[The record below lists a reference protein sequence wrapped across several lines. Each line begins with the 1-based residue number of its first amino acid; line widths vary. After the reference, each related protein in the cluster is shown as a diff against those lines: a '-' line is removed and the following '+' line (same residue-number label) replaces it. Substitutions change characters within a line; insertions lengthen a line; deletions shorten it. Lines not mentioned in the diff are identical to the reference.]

1 MLFLEVVRIKELINQ
16 LKPTFSN
23 AMNSLD
29 VPESTWLPLL
39 GKATVEDHGDVA
51 LPCHSLAG
59 IMKKA
64 PQEIAKQI
72 SELVASDLKSFA
84 TVSSMSGFV
93 NITAKPEWL
102 SKRIS
107 ILLGDTRLG
116 VSVDEKKTLV
126 VDYSAPNV
134 AKEMHVGHL
143 RSTVIGD
150 TIVRMLEFKGHT
162 VIRENHVGDWGTP
175 FGMLIEHLLD
185 LGEDRAA
192 NELGVG
198 DLDSFY
204 KQARSKFVSD
214 EEFAN
219 RSRSRVVMLQG
230 GDAETLRLWRIL
242 VDESMRYFNEVYSM
256 LGVMLTDDDIRGES
270 SYQKLLPEVVER
282 LRESGDLEQSDGAD
296 VVFPGGWVNRDGE
309 PLPMII
315 RKADGGYNYSTS
327 DLACIID
334 RVERLGSDGF
344 LYVVG
349 TPQKQHFEMVFQVAK
364 KAGFM
369 SNNHQAVHVNFGSVL
384 DTDGKVLKSREG
396 EVIKLHDL
404 LEEAIRRAEQSIDDK
419 NPDLAGKEREE
430 VARAVG
436 IGAVKYADLSTE
448 RTKDYVFDWEKML
461 SFEGNTAPY
470 LQYAYAR
477 ISSIFRKWGGDRESL
492 TTNFESLMES
502 EISTLRSEEIL
513 LSRRLVEFPSILDDS
528 VSTFSPH
535 KLCKH
540 LHSIASSFAS
550 FYENCGIL
558 KEDNEII
565 SQRRLALCEVTS
577 RELKLGLEMMGINV
591 PERM

>member
-1 MLFLEVVRIKELINQ
+1 VIRIKELINE
-16 LKPTFSN
+16 LNPIFSK
-23 AMNSLD
+23 AMNSLGLPD
-29 VPESTWLPLL
+29 STRLPLL

-59 IMKKA
+59 ILKNS

-72 SELVASDLKSFA
+72 SELVAFELQSFA
-84 TVSSMSGFV
+84 TVSSISGFV

-107 ILLGDTRLG
+107 ALLANPRLG
-116 VSVDEKKTLV
+116 VSVDEGRTFA

-219 RSRSRVVMLQG
+219 RSRGRVVLLQG

-270 SYQKLLPEVVER
+270 SYQALLPEVVNR
-282 LRESGDLEQSDGAD
+282 LIESGDLEESDGAD

-334 RVERLGSDGF
+334 RVERLGCDGF

-369 SNNHQAVHVNFGSVL
+369 GDNHQAVHVNFGSVL

-404 LEEAIRRAEQSIDDK
+404 LSESIRRAEQSIDDK
-419 NPDLAGKEREE
+419 NPDLTGKEREA

-492 TTNFESLMES
+492 ATNFESLMER
-502 EISTLRSEEIL
+502 ELGTLMSEEIL
-513 LSRRLVEFPSILDDS
+513 LCRRLVEFPSILDDS

-558 KEDNEII
+558 NQDNVII

-577 RELKLGLEMMGINV
+577 RELKLGLEMMGIDV

>member
-1 MLFLEVVRIKELINQ
+1 MVRIEELINQ
-16 LKPTFSN
+16 LKPIFSN
-23 AMNSLD
+23 AMNSLE

-59 IMKKA
+59 ILKKA

-72 SELVASDLKSFA
+72 SELVATDLQSFA
-84 TVSSMSGFV
+84 IVSSMSGFV

-102 SKRIS
+102 SNRIS
-107 ILLGDTRLG
+107 ILLADPRLG
-116 VSVDEKKTLV
+116 VSVDQKKTFV

-219 RSRSRVVMLQG
+219 RSRSRVVLLQG

-270 SYQKLLPEVVER
+270 SYQELLPEVVYR
-282 LRESGDLEQSDGAD
+282 LKESGDLEESDGAD

-334 RVERLGSDGF
+334 RVERLGCDGF

-369 SNNHQAVHVNFGSVL
+369 SHNHQAVHVNFGSVL

-404 LEEAIRRAEQSIDDK
+404 LEEAIRRAKQSIDDK
-419 NPDLAGKEREE
+419 NPDLLGKEREE

-492 TTNFESLMES
+492 TTNLESLMES
-502 EISTLRSEEIL
+502 ELSNLRSEEIL

-558 KEDNEII
+558 KEDDEAI

>member
-1 MLFLEVVRIKELINQ
+1 MVRIKELINQ
-16 LKPTFSN
+16 LKPIFSN

-29 VPESTWLPLL
+29 ISDSTWLPLL

-59 IMKKA
+59 ILKKA

-72 SELVASDLKSFA
+72 SELVASDLQSFA
-84 TVSSMSGFV
+84 IVSSMSGFV

-102 SKRIS
+102 SKRLS
-107 ILLGDTRLG
+107 ILLADPRLG
-116 VSVDEKKTLV
+116 VSVDEKKTFA

-219 RSRSRVVMLQG
+219 RSRSRVVLLQG

-270 SYQKLLPEVVER
+270 SYQELLPEVVER
-282 LRESGDLEQSDGAD
+282 LRESGDLEESDGAD

-334 RVERLGSDGF
+334 RVERLGCDGF

-369 SNNHQAVHVNFGSVL
+369 SHNHQAVHVNFGSVL

-419 NPDLAGKEREE
+419 NPDLLGKEREE

-502 EISTLRSEEIL
+502 ELSTLRGEEIL

-550 FYENCGIL
+550 FYENCAIL

>member
-1 MLFLEVVRIKELINQ
+1 MVRIEELINQ
-16 LKPTFSN
+16 LKPIFSN
-23 AMNSLD
+23 AMNSLE

-51 LPCHSLAG
+51 FPCHSLAG
-59 IMKKA
+59 ILKKS
-64 PQEIAKQI
+64 PQEIAIQI
-72 SELVASDLKSFA
+72 SELVASDLQSFA
-84 TVSSMSGFV
+84 IVSSMSGFV

-102 SKRIS
+102 SNRIS
-107 ILLGDTRLG
+107 ILLADPRLG
-116 VSVDEKKTLV
+116 ISVDQKKTFV

-219 RSRSRVVMLQG
+219 RSRSRVVLLQG

-270 SYQKLLPEVVER
+270 SYQELLPEVVYR
-282 LRESGDLEQSDGAD
+282 LKESGDLEESDGAD

-334 RVERLGSDGF
+334 RVERLGCDGF

-369 SNNHQAVHVNFGSVL
+369 SHNHQAVHVNFGSVL

-404 LEEAIRRAEQSIDDK
+404 LEEAIRRAKQSIDDK
-419 NPDLAGKEREE
+419 NPDLLGKEREE

-492 TTNFESLMES
+492 TKNFESLMES
-502 EISTLRSEEIL
+502 ELSNLMSEEIL

-558 KEDNEII
+558 KEDDEVI

>member
-1 MLFLEVVRIKELINQ
+1 
-16 LKPTFSN
+16 
-23 AMNSLD
+23 
-29 VPESTWLPLL
+29 
-39 GKATVEDHGDVA
+39 
-51 LPCHSLAG
+51 
-59 IMKKA
+59 
-64 PQEIAKQI
+64 
-72 SELVASDLKSFA
+72 
-84 TVSSMSGFV
+84 
-93 NITAKPEWL
+93 
-102 SKRIS
+102 
-107 ILLGDTRLG
+107 
-116 VSVDEKKTLV
+116 
-126 VDYSAPNV
+126 
-134 AKEMHVGHL
+134 
-143 RSTVIGD
+143 
-150 TIVRMLEFKGHT
+150 
-162 VIRENHVGDWGTP
+162 
-175 FGMLIEHLLD
+175 
-185 LGEDRAA
+185 
-192 NELGVG
+192 
-198 DLDSFY
+198 
-204 KQARSKFVSD
+204 
-214 EEFAN
+214 
-219 RSRSRVVMLQG
+219 
-230 GDAETLRLWRIL
+230 
-242 VDESMRYFNEVYSM
+242 MRYFNEVYSM

-270 SYQKLLPEVVER
+270 SYQELLPEVVDR
-282 LRESGDLEQSDGAD
+282 LRESGDLEESDGAD

-334 RVERLGSDGF
+334 RVERLGCDGF

-369 SNNHQAVHVNFGSVL
+369 SHNHQAVHVNFGSVL

-404 LEEAIRRAEQSIDDK
+404 LEESIRRAEQSIDDK
-419 NPDLAGKEREE
+419 NPDLLGKEREE

-502 EISTLRSEEIL
+502 ELSNLRSEEIL

-565 SQRRLALCEVTS
+565 SHRRLALCEVTS

>member
-1 MLFLEVVRIKELINQ
+1 
-16 LKPTFSN
+16 
-23 AMNSLD
+23 MNSLE

-51 LPCHSLAG
+51 FPCHSLAG
-59 IMKKA
+59 ILKKS

-72 SELVASDLKSFA
+72 SELVASDLQSFA
-84 TVSSMSGFV
+84 IVSSMSGFV

-102 SKRIS
+102 SNRIS
-107 ILLGDTRLG
+107 ILLADPRLG
-116 VSVDEKKTLV
+116 VSVDQKKTFV

-219 RSRSRVVMLQG
+219 RSRSRVVLLQG

-270 SYQKLLPEVVER
+270 SYQELLPEVVYR
-282 LRESGDLEQSDGAD
+282 LKESGDLEESDGAD

-334 RVERLGSDGF
+334 RVERLGCDGF

-369 SNNHQAVHVNFGSVL
+369 SHNHQAVHVNFGSVL

-404 LEEAIRRAEQSIDDK
+404 LEEAIRRAKQSIDDK
-419 NPDLAGKEREE
+419 NPDLLGKEREE

-492 TTNFESLMES
+492 TTNLESLMES
-502 EISTLRSEEIL
+502 ELSNLRSEEIL

-558 KEDNEII
+558 KEDDEAI
-565 SQRRLALCEVTS
+565 SRRRLALCEVTS

>member
-1 MLFLEVVRIKELINQ
+1 MVRIEELINQ
-16 LKPTFSN
+16 LKPIFSN
-23 AMNSLD
+23 AMNSLE

-51 LPCHSLAG
+51 FPCHSLAG
-59 IMKKA
+59 ILKKS
-64 PQEIAKQI
+64 PQEIAIQI
-72 SELVASDLKSFA
+72 SELVASDLQSFA
-84 TVSSMSGFV
+84 IVSSMSGFV

-102 SKRIS
+102 SNRIS
-107 ILLGDTRLG
+107 ILLADPRLG
-116 VSVDEKKTLV
+116 VSVDQKKTFV

-219 RSRSRVVMLQG
+219 RSRSRVVLLQG

-270 SYQKLLPEVVER
+270 SYQELLPEVVYR
-282 LRESGDLEQSDGAD
+282 LKESGDLEESDGAD

-334 RVERLGSDGF
+334 RVERLGCDGF

-369 SNNHQAVHVNFGSVL
+369 SHNHQAVHVNFGSVL

-404 LEEAIRRAEQSIDDK
+404 LEEAIRRAKQSIDDK
-419 NPDLAGKEREE
+419 NPDLLGKEREE

-502 EISTLRSEEIL
+502 ELSTLRGEEIL

-558 KEDNEII
+558 KEDDEAI
-565 SQRRLALCEVTS
+565 SRRRLALCEVTS

>member
-1 MLFLEVVRIKELINQ
+1 MIRIKELINE
-16 LKPTFSN
+16 LNPIFSK
-23 AMNSLD
+23 AMNSLGLPD
-29 VPESTWLPLL
+29 STRLPLL

-59 IMKKA
+59 ILKNS

-72 SELVASDLKSFA
+72 SELVAFELQSFA
-84 TVSSMSGFV
+84 SVSSISGFV
-93 NITAKPEWL
+93 NITAKPDWL

-107 ILLGDTRLG
+107 ALLADPRLG
-116 VSVDEKKTLV
+116 VSVDEGRTFA

-219 RSRSRVVMLQG
+219 RSRGRVVLLQG

-270 SYQKLLPEVVER
+270 SYQALLPEVVNR
-282 LRESGDLEQSDGAD
+282 LIESGDLEESDGAD

-334 RVERLGSDGF
+334 RVERLGCDGF

-369 SNNHQAVHVNFGSVL
+369 GDNHQAVHVNFGSVL

-404 LEEAIRRAEQSIDDK
+404 LAESIRRAEQSIDDK
-419 NPDLAGKEREE
+419 NPDLTGKEREA

-492 TTNFESLMES
+492 ATNFGSLMER
-502 EISTLRSEEIL
+502 ELGTLMPEEIL
-513 LSRRLVEFPSILDDS
+513 LCRRLVEFPSILDDS

-558 KEDNEII
+558 NQDNVII

-577 RELKLGLEMMGINV
+577 RELKLGLEMMGIDV

>member
-1 MLFLEVVRIKELINQ
+1 MVRIKELINQ
-16 LKPTFSN
+16 LKPIFSN

-29 VPESTWLPLL
+29 IPDSTWLPLL

-59 IMKKA
+59 ILKKA

-72 SELVASDLKSFA
+72 SELVATDLQSFA
-84 TVSSMSGFV
+84 IVSSMSGFV

-102 SKRIS
+102 SNRIS
-107 ILLGDTRLG
+107 ILLADPRLG
-116 VSVDEKKTLV
+116 VSVDQKKTFV

-219 RSRSRVVMLQG
+219 RSRSRVVLLQG

-270 SYQKLLPEVVER
+270 SYQELLPEVVYR
-282 LRESGDLEQSDGAD
+282 LKESGDLEESDGAD

-334 RVERLGSDGF
+334 RVERLGCDGF

-369 SNNHQAVHVNFGSVL
+369 SHNHQAVHVNFGSVL

-419 NPDLAGKEREE
+419 NPDLLGKEREE

-502 EISTLRSEEIL
+502 ELSTLRGEEIL

-550 FYENCGIL
+550 FYENCAIL

>member
-1 MLFLEVVRIKELINQ
+1 MVRIKELIDQ
-16 LKPTFSN
+16 LKPIFSN

-29 VPESTWLPLL
+29 IPDSTWLPLL

-59 IMKKA
+59 ILKKA

-72 SELVASDLKSFA
+72 SELVASDLQSFA
-84 TVSSMSGFV
+84 IVSSMSGFV

-102 SKRIS
+102 SKRLS
-107 ILLGDTRLG
+107 ILLADPRLG
-116 VSVDEKKTLV
+116 VSVDEKKTFA

-185 LGEDRAA
+185 LGEHRAA

-219 RSRSRVVMLQG
+219 RSRSRVVLLQG

-270 SYQKLLPEVVER
+270 SYQELLPEVVER
-282 LRESGDLEQSDGAD
+282 LRESGDLEESDGAD

-334 RVERLGSDGF
+334 RVERLGCDGF

-369 SNNHQAVHVNFGSVL
+369 SHNHQAVHVNFGSVL

-419 NPDLAGKEREE
+419 NPDLLGKEREE

-502 EISTLRSEEIL
+502 ELSTLRGEEIL

-558 KEDNEII
+558 KEDNEKI
-565 SQRRLALCEVTS
+565 SHRRLALCEVTS

>member
-1 MLFLEVVRIKELINQ
+1 MVWIKELINQ
-16 LKPTFSN
+16 LKPIFSN

-29 VPESTWLPLL
+29 IPDSTWLPLL

-59 IMKKA
+59 ILKKA

-72 SELVASDLKSFA
+72 SELVASDLQSFA
-84 TVSSMSGFV
+84 IVSSMSGFV

-102 SKRIS
+102 SKRLS
-107 ILLGDTRLG
+107 ILLADPRLG
-116 VSVDEKKTLV
+116 VSVDEKKTFA

-219 RSRSRVVMLQG
+219 RSRSRVVLLQG

-270 SYQKLLPEVVER
+270 SYQELLPEVVER
-282 LRESGDLEQSDGAD
+282 LRESGDLEESDGAD

-334 RVERLGSDGF
+334 RVERLGCDGF

-369 SNNHQAVHVNFGSVL
+369 SHNHQAVHVNFGSVL

-419 NPDLAGKEREE
+419 NPDLLGKEREE

-502 EISTLRSEEIL
+502 ELSTLRGEEIL

-550 FYENCGIL
+550 FYENCAIL

>member
-1 MLFLEVVRIKELINQ
+1 MVRIKELINQ
-16 LKPTFSN
+16 LKPIFSN

-29 VPESTWLPLL
+29 IPDSTWLPLL

-59 IMKKA
+59 ILKKA

-72 SELVASDLKSFA
+72 SELVASDLQSFA
-84 TVSSMSGFV
+84 IVSSMSGFV

-102 SKRIS
+102 SKRLS
-107 ILLGDTRLG
+107 ILLADPRLG
-116 VSVDEKKTLV
+116 VSVDEKKTFA

-219 RSRSRVVMLQG
+219 RSRSRVVLLQG

-256 LGVMLTDDDIRGES
+256 LGDMLTDDDIRGES
-270 SYQKLLPEVVER
+270 SYQELLPEVVER
-282 LRESGDLEQSDGAD
+282 LRESGDLEESDGAD

-334 RVERLGSDGF
+334 RVERLGCDGF

-369 SNNHQAVHVNFGSVL
+369 SHNHQAVHVNFGSVL

-419 NPDLAGKEREE
+419 NPDLLGKEREE

-502 EISTLRSEEIL
+502 ELSTLRGEEIL

-550 FYENCGIL
+550 FYENCAIL

-565 SQRRLALCEVTS
+565 SQRRLALCEATS

>member
-1 MLFLEVVRIKELINQ
+1 MITIRELIDD
-16 LKPTFSN
+16 LKPAFSKV
-23 AMNSLD
+23 MNSLD
-29 VPESTWLPLL
+29 IPDSTWLPLM

-51 LPCHSLAG
+51 LPCHSMARILR
-59 IMKKA
+59 KA
-64 PQEIAKQI
+64 PQEIANQI
-72 SELVASDLKSFA
+72 SELVDGDLQPFA
-84 TVSSMSGFV
+84 TVSSTSGFV
-93 NITAKPEWL
+93 NIIAKPEWIW
-102 SKRIS
+102 KRIS
-107 ILLGDTRLG
+107 ELLQDSRLG
-116 VSVDEKKTLV
+116 VGLDEEKTFA

-150 TIVRMLEFKGHT
+150 TIVRMLEFKGHK

-175 FGMLIEHLLD
+175 FGMLIEHLVD

-192 NELGVG
+192 TELGVG

-214 EEFAN
+214 KEFAN
-219 RSRSRVVMLQG
+219 RSRRRVVLLQG
-230 GDAETLRLWRIL
+230 GDEETLRLWRIL

-256 LGVMLTDDDIRGES
+256 LGVMLTDDDIMGES
-270 SYQKLLPEVVER
+270 SYQELLPEVIER
-282 LRESGDLEQSDGAD
+282 LRDSGILEESDGAD

-334 RVERLGSDGF
+334 RVERLSCDGF

-349 TPQKQHFEMVFQVAK
+349 TPQKQHFEMVFQVAR
-364 KAGFM
+364 KASLMGD
-369 SNNHQAVHVNFGSVL
+369 NHQAVHVNFGSVL

-404 LEEAIRRAEQSIDDK
+404 LQEAIRRAEQEIDEK
-419 NPDLAGKEREE
+419 NPDLVGKERED

-448 RTKDYVFDWEKML
+448 RTKDYVFDWERML

-477 ISSIFRKWGGDRESL
+477 ICSIFRKWGGERESL
-492 TTNFESLMES
+492 RGKTDSLPEN
-502 EISTLRSEEIL
+502 ELSTLSKEEL
-513 LSRRLVEFPSILDDS
+513 SLSRRLVEFPSILDDS

-540 LHSIASSFAS
+540 LHSVASSFAS
-550 FYENCGIL
+550 FYENCSIL
-558 KEDNEII
+558 GGGDEII
-565 SQRRLALCEVTS
+565 TNRRLALCDLTA
-577 RELKLGLEMMGINV
+577 RELELGLGMMGIDV

>member
-1 MLFLEVVRIKELINQ
+1 MVRIEELINQ
-16 LKPTFSN
+16 LKPIFSN
-23 AMNSLD
+23 AMNSLE

-51 LPCHSLAG
+51 FPCHSLAG
-59 IMKKA
+59 ILKKS
-64 PQEIAKQI
+64 PQEIAIQI
-72 SELVASDLKSFA
+72 SELVTSDLQSFA
-84 TVSSMSGFV
+84 IVSSMSGFV

-102 SKRIS
+102 SNRIS
-107 ILLGDTRLG
+107 ILLADPRLG
-116 VSVDEKKTLV
+116 VSVDQKKTFV

-219 RSRSRVVMLQG
+219 RSRSRVVLLQG

-270 SYQKLLPEVVER
+270 SYQELLPEVVYR
-282 LRESGDLEQSDGAD
+282 LKESGDLEESDGAD

-334 RVERLGSDGF
+334 RVERLGCDGF

-369 SNNHQAVHVNFGSVL
+369 SHNHQAVHVNFGSVL

-404 LEEAIRRAEQSIDDK
+404 LEEAIRRAKQSIDDK
-419 NPDLAGKEREE
+419 NPDLLGKEREE

-492 TTNFESLMES
+492 TTSFESLMES
-502 EISTLRSEEIL
+502 ELSNLRSEEIL

-558 KEDNEII
+558 KEDDEAI
-565 SQRRLALCEVTS
+565 SRRRLALCEVTS

>member
-1 MLFLEVVRIKELINQ
+1 MVRIKELINQ
-16 LKPTFSN
+16 LKPIFSN

-29 VPESTWLPLL
+29 IPDSTWIPLL
-39 GKATVEDHGDVA
+39 GKATLEDHGDVA

-59 IMKKA
+59 ILKKA

-72 SELVASDLKSFA
+72 SELVSSDLQSFA
-84 TVSSMSGFV
+84 IVSSMSGFV

-102 SKRIS
+102 SKRLS
-107 ILLGDTRLG
+107 ILLADPRLG
-116 VSVDEKKTLV
+116 VSVDEKKTFA

-219 RSRSRVVMLQG
+219 RSRSRVVLLQG

-270 SYQKLLPEVVER
+270 SYQELLPEVVER
-282 LRESGDLEQSDGAD
+282 LRESGDLEESDGAD

-334 RVERLGSDGF
+334 RVERLGCDGF

-369 SNNHQAVHVNFGSVL
+369 SHNHQAVHVNFGSVL

-419 NPDLAGKEREE
+419 NPDLLGKEREE

-502 EISTLRSEEIL
+502 ELSTLRGEEIL

-550 FYENCGIL
+550 FYENCAIL

>member
-1 MLFLEVVRIKELINQ
+1 MVRIKELINQ
-16 LKPTFSN
+16 LKPIFSN

-29 VPESTWLPLL
+29 IPDSTWLPLL

-59 IMKKA
+59 ILKKA

-72 SELVASDLKSFA
+72 SELVASDLQSFA
-84 TVSSMSGFV
+84 IVSSMSGFV

-102 SKRIS
+102 SKRLS
-107 ILLGDTRLG
+107 ILLADPRLG
-116 VSVDEKKTLV
+116 VSVDEKKTFA

-219 RSRSRVVMLQG
+219 RSRSRVVLLQG

-270 SYQKLLPEVVER
+270 SYQELLPEVVER
-282 LRESGDLEQSDGAD
+282 LRESGDLEESDGAD

-334 RVERLGSDGF
+334 RVERLGCDGF

-349 TPQKQHFEMVFQVAK
+349 TPQKQHFEMVFQVAR

-369 SNNHQAVHVNFGSVL
+369 SHNHQAVHVNFGSVL

-404 LEEAIRRAEQSIDDK
+404 LKEAIRRAEQSIDDK
-419 NPDLAGKEREE
+419 NPDLLGKEREE

-502 EISTLRSEEIL
+502 ELSTLRGEEIL

-550 FYENCGIL
+550 FYENCAIL

>member
-1 MLFLEVVRIKELINQ
+1 VITIRELIDD
-16 LKPTFSN
+16 LKPAFSKV
-23 AMNSLD
+23 MNSLD
-29 VPESTWLPLL
+29 IPDSTWLPLM

-51 LPCHSLAG
+51 LPCHSIARNLR
-59 IMKKA
+59 KP
-64 PQEIAKQI
+64 PQEIANQI
-72 SELVASDLKSFA
+72 SELVDGDLQPFA
-84 TVSSMSGFV
+84 TVSSTSGFV
-93 NITAKPEWL
+93 NISAKPGWIW
-102 SKRIS
+102 KRIS
-107 ILLGDTRLG
+107 ELLQDSRLG
-116 VSVDEKKTLV
+116 VGLDEGKTFA

-150 TIVRMLEFKGHT
+150 TIVRMLEFKGHK

-192 NELGVG
+192 TELGVG

-204 KQARSKFVSD
+204 KQARSKFVSE

-219 RSRSRVVMLQG
+219 RSRRRVVLLQG
-230 GDAETLRLWRIL
+230 GDEETLRLWRIL

-256 LGVMLTDDDIRGES
+256 LGVMLTDDDIMGES
-270 SYQKLLPEVVER
+270 SYQELLPEVIER
-282 LRESGDLEQSDGAD
+282 LRDSGILEESDGAD

-334 RVERLGSDGF
+334 RVERLSCDGF

-349 TPQKQHFEMVFQVAK
+349 TPQKQHFEMVFQVAR
-364 KAGFM
+364 KASLMGD
-369 SNNHQAVHVNFGSVL
+369 NHQAVHVNFGSVL

-404 LEEAIRRAEQSIDDK
+404 LQEAIRRAEQEIDEK
-419 NPDLAGKEREE
+419 NPDLVGKERED

-448 RTKDYVFDWEKML
+448 RTKDYVFDWERML

-477 ISSIFRKWGGDRESL
+477 ICSIFRKWGGERESL
-492 TTNFESLMES
+492 RGNTESLPEN
-502 EISTLRSEEIL
+502 ELSTLSKEEL
-513 LSRRLVEFPSILDDS
+513 SLSRRLVEFPSILDDS

-540 LHSIASSFAS
+540 LHSVASSFAS
-550 FYENCGIL
+550 FYENCSIL
-558 KEDNEII
+558 GEGDEII
-565 SQRRLALCEVTS
+565 SNRRLALCDLTA
-577 RELKLGLEMMGINV
+577 RELELGLGMMGIDV

>member
-1 MLFLEVVRIKELINQ
+1 MVRIKELINQ
-16 LKPTFSN
+16 LKPIFSN

-29 VPESTWLPLL
+29 IPDSTWLPLL

-59 IMKKA
+59 ILKKA

-72 SELVASDLKSFA
+72 SELVASDLQSFA
-84 TVSSMSGFV
+84 IVSSMSGFV

-102 SKRIS
+102 SKRLS
-107 ILLGDTRLG
+107 ILLADPRLG
-116 VSVDEKKTLV
+116 VSVDEKKTFA

-219 RSRSRVVMLQG
+219 RSRSRVVLLQG

-270 SYQKLLPEVVER
+270 SYQELLPEVVER
-282 LRESGDLEQSDGAD
+282 LRESGDLEESDGAD

-334 RVERLGSDGF
+334 RVERLGCDGF

-369 SNNHQAVHVNFGSVL
+369 SHNHQAVHVNFGSVL

-419 NPDLAGKEREE
+419 NPDLLGKEREE

-502 EISTLRSEEIL
+502 ELSTLRGEEIL

-550 FYENCGIL
+550 FYENCAIL

-577 RELKLGLEMMGINV
+577 RELKLGLEIMGIKV

>member
-1 MLFLEVVRIKELINQ
+1 MSAVVDNSRPASTGDMKQSLQQCPEEMTNEGQELAAGEGALGRKSQSEPTQHRVADI
-16 LKPTFSN
+16 LKDKLCMQEDSESSEFQYHRESRQAAFS
-23 AMNSLD
+23 
-29 VPESTWLPLL
+29 PPLL
-39 GKATVEDHGDVA
+39 MPPAAGKLMNGSASVGD
-51 LPCHSLAG
+51 SLSPGSASARDLRHHHLGMESSGPPGLDASSKVLRG
-59 IMKKA
+59 ILQGKEHMLHD
-64 PQEIAKQI
+64 
-72 SELVASDLKSFA
+72 S
-84 TVSSMSGFV
+84 SSMS
-93 NITAKPEWL
+93 
-102 SKRIS
+102 SKEVSAIS
-107 ILLGDTRLG
+107 KLLHQERELEGRYCRNGDFDMND
-116 VSVDEKKTLV
+116 SE
-126 VDYSAPNV
+126 
-134 AKEMHVGHL
+134 
-143 RSTVIGD
+143 GD
-150 TIVRMLEFKGHT
+150 SLPCGSPGNMAFT
-162 VIRENHVGDWGTP
+162 D
-175 FGMLIEHLLD
+175 
-185 LGEDRAA
+185 
-192 NELGVG
+192 
-198 DLDSFY
+198 DS
-204 KQARSKFVSD
+204 
-214 EEFAN
+214 
-219 RSRSRVVMLQG
+219 
-230 GDAETLRLWRIL
+230 DAENNMNGAN
-242 VDESMRYFNEVYSM
+242 SP
-256 LGVMLTDDDIRGES
+256 S
-270 SYQKLLPEVVER
+270 SPLQYEDER
-282 LRESGDLEQSDGAD
+282 LVAD

-334 RVERLGSDGF
+334 RVERLGCDGF

-369 SNNHQAVHVNFGSVL
+369 SHNHQAVHVNFGSVL

-404 LEEAIRRAEQSIDDK
+404 LEEAIRRAKQSIDDK
-419 NPDLAGKEREE
+419 NPDLLGKEREE

-448 RTKDYVFDWEKML
+448 RTKDYIFDWEKMR

-492 TTNFESLMES
+492 TTNLESLMES
-502 EISTLRSEEIL
+502 ELSNLRSEEIL

-558 KEDNEII
+558 KEDDEAI
-565 SQRRLALCEVTS
+565 SRRRLALCEVTS

>member
-1 MLFLEVVRIKELINQ
+1 MVRIKELINQ
-16 LKPTFSN
+16 LKPIFSN

-29 VPESTWLPLL
+29 VPDSTWLPLL

-59 IMKKA
+59 ILKKA
-64 PQEIAKQI
+64 PEEIAKQI
-72 SELVASDLKSFA
+72 SELVASDLQSFA
-84 TVSSMSGFV
+84 IVSSMSGFV

-107 ILLGDTRLG
+107 ILLADPRLG
-116 VSVDEKKTLV
+116 VSVDEKKTFA

-204 KQARSKFVSD
+204 KQARLKFVSD

-219 RSRSRVVMLQG
+219 RSRGRVVMLQG

-270 SYQKLLPEVVER
+270 SYQELLPEVVER
-282 LRESGDLEQSDGAD
+282 LRESGDLEESDGAD

-334 RVERLGSDGF
+334 RVERLGCDGF

-369 SNNHQAVHVNFGSVL
+369 SHNHQAVHVNFGSVL

-404 LEEAIRRAEQSIDDK
+404 LEEAIRRAEQSIDEK
-419 NPDLAGKEREE
+419 NPDLLGKEREE

-502 EISTLRSEEIL
+502 ELSTLRNEEIL

-558 KEDNEII
+558 KEDNEKI

-577 RELKLGLEMMGINV
+577 RELKLGLEIMGINV

>member
-1 MLFLEVVRIKELINQ
+1 MVRIEELINQ
-16 LKPTFSN
+16 LKPIFSN
-23 AMNSLD
+23 AMNSLE

-51 LPCHSLAG
+51 FPCHSLAG
-59 IMKKA
+59 ILKKS
-64 PQEIAKQI
+64 PQEIAIQI
-72 SELVASDLKSFA
+72 SELVMSDLQSFA
-84 TVSSMSGFV
+84 IVSSMSGFV

-102 SKRIS
+102 SNRIS
-107 ILLGDTRLG
+107 ILLADPRLG
-116 VSVDEKKTLV
+116 VSVDQKKTFV

-219 RSRSRVVMLQG
+219 RSRSRVVLLQG

-270 SYQKLLPEVVER
+270 SYQELLPEVVYR
-282 LRESGDLEQSDGAD
+282 LKESGDLEESDGAD

-334 RVERLGSDGF
+334 RVERLGCDGF

-369 SNNHQAVHVNFGSVL
+369 SHNHQAVHVNFGSVL

-404 LEEAIRRAEQSIDDK
+404 LEEAIRRAKQSIDDK
-419 NPDLAGKEREE
+419 NPDLLGKEREE

-492 TTNFESLMES
+492 TTNLESLMES
-502 EISTLRSEEIL
+502 ELSNLRSEEIL

-550 FYENCGIL
+550 FYENCGVL
-558 KEDNEII
+558 KEDDEAI
-565 SQRRLALCEVTS
+565 SRRRLALCEVTS

>member
-1 MLFLEVVRIKELINQ
+1 MNNELNPI
-16 LKPTFSN
+16 FSK
-23 AMNSLD
+23 AMNSLGLPD
-29 VPESTWLPLL
+29 STRLPLL

-59 IMKKA
+59 ILKNS

-72 SELVASDLKSFA
+72 SELVAFELQSFA
-84 TVSSMSGFV
+84 SVSSISGFV

-107 ILLGDTRLG
+107 ALLADPRLG
-116 VSVDEKKTLV
+116 VSVDEGRTFA

-204 KQARSKFVSD
+204 KQARSKFISD

-219 RSRSRVVMLQG
+219 RSRGRVVLLQG

-270 SYQKLLPEVVER
+270 SYQALLPEVVNR
-282 LRESGDLEQSDGAD
+282 LIESGDLEESDGAD

-334 RVERLGSDGF
+334 RVERLGCDGF

-369 SNNHQAVHVNFGSVL
+369 GDNHQAVHVNFGSVL

-404 LEEAIRRAEQSIDDK
+404 LAESIRRAEQSIDDK
-419 NPDLAGKEREE
+419 NPDLRGKEREA

-492 TTNFESLMES
+492 ATNFESLMES
-502 EISTLRSEEIL
+502 EPGTLMAEEIL

-558 KEDNEII
+558 NQNNVII

-577 RELKLGLEMMGINV
+577 RELKLGLEMMGIDV

>member
-1 MLFLEVVRIKELINQ
+1 MVRIEELINQ
-16 LKPTFSN
+16 LKPIFSN
-23 AMNSLD
+23 AMNSLE

-51 LPCHSLAG
+51 FPCHSLAG
-59 IMKKA
+59 ILKKS
-64 PQEIAKQI
+64 PQEIAIQI
-72 SELVASDLKSFA
+72 SELVASDLQSFA
-84 TVSSMSGFV
+84 IVSSMSGFV

-102 SKRIS
+102 SNRIS
-107 ILLGDTRLG
+107 ILLADPRLG
-116 VSVDEKKTLV
+116 VSVDQKKTFV

-219 RSRSRVVMLQG
+219 RSRSRVVRLQG

-270 SYQKLLPEVVER
+270 SYQELLPEVVYR
-282 LRESGDLEQSDGAD
+282 LKESGDLEESDGAD

-334 RVERLGSDGF
+334 RVERLGCDGF

-369 SNNHQAVHVNFGSVL
+369 SHNHQAVHVNFGSVL

-404 LEEAIRRAEQSIDDK
+404 LEEAIRRAKQSIDDK
-419 NPDLAGKEREE
+419 NPDLLGKEREE

-492 TTNFESLMES
+492 TTNLESLMES
-502 EISTLRSEEIL
+502 ELSNLRSEEIL

-558 KEDNEII
+558 KEDDEAI
-565 SQRRLALCEVTS
+565 SRRRLALCEVTS

>member
-1 MLFLEVVRIKELINQ
+1 
-16 LKPTFSN
+16 
-23 AMNSLD
+23 MNSLD
-29 VPESTWLPLL
+29 IPDSTWLPLL

-72 SELVASDLKSFA
+72 SELVASDLQSFA
-84 TVSSMSGFV
+84 IVSSMSGFV

-102 SKRIS
+102 SKRLS
-107 ILLGDTRLG
+107 ILLADPRLG
-116 VSVDEKKTLV
+116 VSVDEKKTFA

-219 RSRSRVVMLQG
+219 RSRSRVVLLQG

-270 SYQKLLPEVVER
+270 SYQELLPEVVER
-282 LRESGDLEQSDGAD
+282 LRESGDLEESDGAD

-334 RVERLGSDGF
+334 RVERLGCDGF

-369 SNNHQAVHVNFGSVL
+369 SHNHQAVHVNFGSVL

-419 NPDLAGKEREE
+419 NPDLLGKEREE

-502 EISTLRSEEIL
+502 ELSTLRGEEIL

-550 FYENCGIL
+550 FYENCAIL

-577 RELKLGLEMMGINV
+577 RELKLGLAMMGINV

>member
-1 MLFLEVVRIKELINQ
+1 MVRINELINQ
-16 LKPTFSN
+16 LKPIFSN

-29 VPESTWLPLL
+29 IPDSTWLPLL

-59 IMKKA
+59 ILKKA

-72 SELVASDLKSFA
+72 SELVASDLQSFA
-84 TVSSMSGFV
+84 IVSSMSGFV

-102 SKRIS
+102 SKRLS
-107 ILLGDTRLG
+107 ILLADPRLG
-116 VSVDEKKTLV
+116 VSVDEKKTFA

-219 RSRSRVVMLQG
+219 RSRSRVVLLQG

-270 SYQKLLPEVVER
+270 SYQELLPEVVER
-282 LRESGDLEQSDGAD
+282 LRESGDLEESDGAD

-334 RVERLGSDGF
+334 RVERLGCDGF

-369 SNNHQAVHVNFGSVL
+369 NHNHQAVHVNFGSVL

-404 LEEAIRRAEQSIDDK
+404 LEEAIRRAKQSIDDK
-419 NPDLAGKEREE
+419 NPDLLGKEREE

-502 EISTLRSEEIL
+502 ELSTLRGEEIL

-550 FYENCGIL
+550 FYENCAIL

>member
-1 MLFLEVVRIKELINQ
+1 MVRIKELINQ
-16 LKPTFSN
+16 LKPIFSN

-29 VPESTWLPLL
+29 IPDSTWLPLL

-59 IMKKA
+59 ILKKA

-72 SELVASDLKSFA
+72 SELVASDLQSFA
-84 TVSSMSGFV
+84 IVSSMSGFV

-102 SKRIS
+102 SKRLS
-107 ILLGDTRLG
+107 ILLADPRLG
-116 VSVDEKKTLV
+116 VSVDEKKTFA

-219 RSRSRVVMLQG
+219 RSRSRVVLLQG

-270 SYQKLLPEVVER
+270 SYQELLPEVVER
-282 LRESGDLEQSDGAD
+282 LRESGDLEESDGAD

-334 RVERLGSDGF
+334 RVERLGCDGF

-369 SNNHQAVHVNFGSVL
+369 SQNHQAVHVNFGSVL

-419 NPDLAGKEREE
+419 NPDLLGKEREE

-502 EISTLRSEEIL
+502 ELSTLRGEEIL

-550 FYENCGIL
+550 FYENCAIL

-565 SQRRLALCEVTS
+565 SQRRLALCEATS

>member
-1 MLFLEVVRIKELINQ
+1 MITIRELIDD
-16 LKPTFSN
+16 LKPAFSKV
-23 AMNSLD
+23 MNSLD
-29 VPESTWLPLL
+29 IPDSTWLPLM

-51 LPCHSLAG
+51 LPCHSIARNLR
-59 IMKKA
+59 KP
-64 PQEIAKQI
+64 PQEIANQI
-72 SELVASDLKSFA
+72 SELVDGDLQPFA
-84 TVSSMSGFV
+84 TVSSTSGFV
-93 NITAKPEWL
+93 NISAKPGWIW
-102 SKRIS
+102 KRIS
-107 ILLGDTRLG
+107 ELLQDSRLG
-116 VSVDEKKTLV
+116 VGLDEGKTFA

-150 TIVRMLEFKGHT
+150 TIVRMLEFKGHK

-192 NELGVG
+192 TELGVG

-219 RSRSRVVMLQG
+219 RSRRRVVLLQG
-230 GDAETLRLWRIL
+230 GDEETLRLWRIL

-256 LGVMLTDDDIRGES
+256 LGVMLTDDDIMGES
-270 SYQKLLPEVVER
+270 SYQELLPEVIER
-282 LRESGDLEQSDGAD
+282 LRDSGILEESDGAD

-334 RVERLGSDGF
+334 RVERLSCDGF

-349 TPQKQHFEMVFQVAK
+349 TPQKQHFEMVFQVAR
-364 KAGFM
+364 KASLMGD
-369 SNNHQAVHVNFGSVL
+369 NHQAVHVNFGSVL

-404 LEEAIRRAEQSIDDK
+404 LEEAIRRAEQEIDEK
-419 NPDLAGKEREE
+419 NPDLVGKERED

-448 RTKDYVFDWEKML
+448 RTKDYVFDWERML

-477 ISSIFRKWGGDRESL
+477 ICSIFRKWGGERESL
-492 TTNFESLMES
+492 RGNTESLPEN
-502 EISTLRSEEIL
+502 ELSTLSKEEL
-513 LSRRLVEFPSILDDS
+513 SLSRRLVEFPSILDDS

-540 LHSIASSFAS
+540 LHSVASSFAS
-550 FYENCGIL
+550 FYENCSIL
-558 KEDNEII
+558 GEGDEII
-565 SQRRLALCEVTS
+565 SNRRLALCDLTA
-577 RELKLGLEMMGINV
+577 RELELGLGMMGIDV

>member
-1 MLFLEVVRIKELINQ
+1 MVIIRELIDDLKPVFSKVMKKLEV
-16 LKPTFSN
+16 PDT
-23 AMNSLD
+23 
-29 VPESTWLPLL
+29 TWEPLF
-39 GKATVEDHGDVA
+39 GKSTVEDHGDVA

-59 IMKKA
+59 ILRK
-64 PQEIAKQI
+64 PPVEIANQI
-72 SELVASDLKSFA
+72 AELVFQDLESFA
-84 TVSSMSGFV
+84 TVSSISGFV
-93 NITAKPEWL
+93 NISAKPEWI
-102 SKRIS
+102 SRRIS
-107 ILLGDTRLG
+107 QLLLDTRLG
-116 VSVDEKKTLV
+116 VGLDEGKIFA

-150 TIVRMLEFKGHT
+150 SIVRMLEFKGHRA
-162 VIRENHVGDWGTP
+162 IRENHVGDWGTP

-192 NELGVG
+192 TELGVG

-214 EEFAN
+214 DEFAS
-219 RSRSRVVMLQG
+219 RSRSRVVLLQG
-230 GDAETLRLWRIL
+230 GHEETLRLWRIL

-256 LGVMLTDDDIRGES
+256 LGVLLTDEDIMGES
-270 SYQKLLPEVVER
+270 RYQELLPEVIER
-282 LRESGDLEQSDGAD
+282 LRDSGILEESEGAE

-334 RVERLGSDGF
+334 RVERLRCDGF

-369 SNNHQAVHVNFGSVL
+369 SDDHQAVHVNFGSVL

-404 LEEAIRRAEQSIDDK
+404 LEEAIRRAEETIDEK
-419 NPDLAGKEREE
+419 NPNLQGKERHDI
-430 VARAVG
+430 ARAVG

-448 RTKDYVFDWEKML
+448 RTKDYVFDWERML

-470 LQYAYAR
+470 LQYAHAR
-477 ISSIFRKWGGDRESL
+477 ICSIFRKWGGDRESL
-492 TTNFESLMES
+492 RENFGPLVEEGSSPPTKEEL
-502 EISTLRSEEIL
+502 TLA
-513 LSRRLVEFPSILDDS
+513 RRLVEFPSILDDS
-528 VSTFSPH
+528 ASTFSPH

-550 FYENCGIL
+550 FYENCSIL
-558 KEDNEII
+558 NEEDDVIVR
-565 SQRRLALCEVTS
+565 RRLALCDITA
-577 RELKLGLEMMGINV
+577 RELQLGLGVMGIIA

>member
-1 MLFLEVVRIKELINQ
+1 MVRIKELINQ
-16 LKPTFSN
+16 LKPIFSN

-29 VPESTWLPLL
+29 IPDSTWLPLL

-59 IMKKA
+59 ILKKA

-72 SELVASDLKSFA
+72 SELVASDLQSFA
-84 TVSSMSGFV
+84 IVSSMSGFV

-102 SKRIS
+102 SKRLS
-107 ILLGDTRLG
+107 ILLADPRLG
-116 VSVDEKKTLV
+116 VSVDEKKTFA

-219 RSRSRVVMLQG
+219 RSRSRVVLLQG

-270 SYQKLLPEVVER
+270 SYQELLPEVVER
-282 LRESGDLEQSDGAD
+282 LRESGDLEESDGAD

-334 RVERLGSDGF
+334 RVERLGCDGF

-369 SNNHQAVHVNFGSVL
+369 SHNHQAVHVNFGSVL

-419 NPDLAGKEREE
+419 NPDLLGKEREE

-470 LQYAYAR
+470 LHYAYAR

-502 EISTLRSEEIL
+502 ELSTLRGEEIL

-550 FYENCGIL
+550 FYENCAIL